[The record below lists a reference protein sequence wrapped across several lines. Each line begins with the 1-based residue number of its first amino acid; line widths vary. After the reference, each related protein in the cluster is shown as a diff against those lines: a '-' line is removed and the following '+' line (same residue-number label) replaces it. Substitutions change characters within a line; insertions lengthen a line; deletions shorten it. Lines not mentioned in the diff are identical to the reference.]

1 MAPEMMAEAAP
12 LLRLDKVGRRFAEG
26 RAAVEAVD
34 LEVPEGAFVTLLGA
48 SGSGKTT
55 LLRLIAGLDRPTEG
69 RIVWR
74 DGSPPPLGYVFQSPT
89 LLPWATVAENVSLP
103 LRLKGWRDPEAVQ
116 RALAAVGLADRAD
129 ARPAELS
136 GGMQM
141 RVSIAR
147 ALLGKPKLLL
157 LDEPFAALDE
167 VTRDRL
173 GGLVQRL
180 WRSQALTVVFV
191 THSIPEAAYHA
202 TRAVVLERAPGR
214 VSGVIDLPEPRERSR
229 TSEVHFATCARLA
242 EALARTMGADEA
254 ETADA

>member
-1 MAPEMMAEAAP
+1 MSEADS
-12 LLRLDKVGRRFAEG
+12 LLRLEGVGRRFAAG
-26 RAAVEAVD
+26 RAAVEGIELA
-34 LEVPEGAFVTLLGA
+34 VPEGAFVTLLGA

-55 LLRLIAGLDRPTEG
+55 LLRLIAGLDQPTEG

-89 LLPWATVAENVSLP
+89 LLPWATVAENVALP
-103 LRLKGWRDPEAVQ
+103 LTLKGKRDAQAVAD
-116 RALAAVGLADRAD
+116 ALAAVGLADRAA

-147 ALLGKPKLLL
+147 ALVGRPRLLL

-167 VTRDRL
+167 ITRDRL
-173 GGLVQRL
+173 AALVQRL

-191 THSIPEAAYHA
+191 THSIPEAAFHA

-214 VSGVIDLPEPRERSR
+214 VSAEIDLPEPRERSR
-229 TSEVHFATCARLA
+229 TSEAHFATCARLA
-242 EALARTMGADEA
+242 EALARTMGGAEDREA
-254 ETADA
+254 ADA